1 MNAANLRLPVNYPN
15 IESIIRCV
23 QQLQLRVGI
32 VSSLYTQYRG
42 RSCFKIILLVVIMT
56 FANSTVVFVLTS
68 YNISTQFQLAPSVFA
83 SNSAFQCDPDPEPRY
98 LRPLFMLQ
106 MLTVDSFTIYRTW
119 LLYNK
124 RSSVIIFP
132 ILCALVLFG
141 SILCN
146 IPSVPVFNS
155 TFLHYYLTIPISL
168 TLNTLCTGLIAI
180 RLRRVHLETFQ
191 VIKFSP
197 SQFVVL
203 SGTIHNLVLFLL
215 FLSVFVGW
223 KEGITL
229 IGPILITCTAAIT
242 FDFLVLQ
249 IALSKAFLL
258 HETNET
264 EDAVSVRESV
274 DLERKLSFNSITKNP
289 LRHNSV

>member
-1 MNAANLRLPVNYPN
+1 MACQCFERRTRTMSFDNHDHSNFLHIHHALGSCFTPQRHERRQPQAPSELSQHR
-15 IESIIRCV
+15 IHH
-23 QQLQLRVGI
+23 
-32 VSSLYTQYRG
+32 SLCPATSTSPQYRG

-168 TLNTLCTGLIAI
+168 TLNTLCTVLIAI

-203 SGTIHNLVLFLL
+203 SGTIHNLL
-215 FLSVFVGW
+215 
-223 KEGITL
+223 
-229 IGPILITCTAAIT
+229 
-242 FDFLVLQ
+242 
-249 IALSKAFLL
+249 
-258 HETNET
+258 
-264 EDAVSVRESV
+264 
-274 DLERKLSFNSITKNP
+274 
-289 LRHNSV
+289 